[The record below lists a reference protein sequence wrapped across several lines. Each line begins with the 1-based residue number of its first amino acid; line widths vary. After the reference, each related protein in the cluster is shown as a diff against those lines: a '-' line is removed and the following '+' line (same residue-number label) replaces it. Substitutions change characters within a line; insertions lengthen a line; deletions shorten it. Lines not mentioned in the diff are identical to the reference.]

1 MAAKKLSVEQMV
13 EAVTALDQF
22 NSIVE
27 AAEYLEIP
35 RTTLSSR
42 LMAAKANGITSSK
55 SAVPYSVSPLPEN
68 DIPVEDIVDSLT
80 TRFKKRKDHI
90 ESKKWRQIK
99 MRSSAPIGLLWMGD
113 PHVDDNYCDWE
124 TLRHHVDIIQSNS
137 NIFACGLGDYQN
149 NWVGRL
155 SRLYAEQD
163 TSHET
168 AWKLVEWLIKSINPL
183 ILIGGNHDMWS
194 GSGDPLKWMAEAHTV
209 HEDWEAKI
217 EIKFPN
223 GQSCF
228 IHAAHDMPGHSQWNP
243 LHAQQKMAMFKSN
256 AHLYIAGH
264 RHNWALANIEL
275 VEQGMTTWLARARGY
290 KYWDTYALVKGF
302 DNQRFGHAILQ
313 VIDPSATRPTGF
325 TQCFVDVDAGAE
337 YLRYLTQKYESE

>member
-1 MAAKKLSVEQMV
+1 MPSPKLSTKLMI
-13 EAVTALDQF
+13 EAVNAFEQF
-22 NSIVE
+22 NSIQK
-27 AAEYLEIP
+27 AAEYLQLP
-35 RTTLSSR
+35 RTTFQAR
-42 LMAAKANGITSSK
+42 LRTAQANNIEPDLNLISYE
-55 SAVPYSVSPLPEN
+55 VEELPDD
-68 DIPVEDIVDSLT
+68 DIPVDEIVDSLT
-80 TRFKKRKDHI
+80 SRFKKRREHI
-90 ESKKWRQIK
+90 EAKRWRGIRMK
-99 MRSSAPIGLLWMGD
+99 TNAPIGLLWMGD

-137 NIFACGLGDYQN
+137 NIYACGLGDYQN

-155 SRLYAEQD
+155 SRLYADQD

-168 AWKLVEWLIKSINPL
+168 AWKLVEWLIQSINPL
-183 ILIGGNHDMWS
+183 ILISGNHDMWT
-194 GSGDPLKWMAEAHTV
+194 GAGDPLKWMARSRTI
-209 HEDWEAKI
+209 HEDWEARI
-217 EIKFPN
+217 EMKFPN
-223 GQSCF
+223 GKSCF

-264 RHNWALANIEL
+264 RHNWALANVEL

-313 VIDPSATRPTGF
+313 VIDPNASNPTGF
-325 TQCFVDVDAGAE
+325 TQCFVDVDTGAD
-337 YLRYLTQKYESE
+337 YLNYLTQKYQK